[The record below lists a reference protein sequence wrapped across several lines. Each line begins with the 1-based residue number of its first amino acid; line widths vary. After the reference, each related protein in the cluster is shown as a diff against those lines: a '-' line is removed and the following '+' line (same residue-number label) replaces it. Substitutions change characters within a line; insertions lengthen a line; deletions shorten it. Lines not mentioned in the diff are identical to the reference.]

1 MKRLQNHWVATAALA
16 LATVMPASAQT
27 PAVVCTPPA
36 DMAPAQLYGLWQL
49 VLWPQV
55 GGSEAAPASTG
66 ALLFERHPEYPGSV
80 RGSLKRTT
88 PGNDRQALVSG
99 DVTGG
104 EFNLDESADG
114 VTMDAV
120 WEGNVTASG
129 CGQELRG
136 IRRPAEGSQ
145 VKEPLMNFVLL
156 KLYQCATPGSL
167 WFRVLSYNLSRKL
180 KPFKVRD
187 DGTVARSVFSPYFD
201 ANQLLVQIMTYLG
214 IILTFGAVFP
224 PLAVVMMAAIVSI
237 ILSKKLILGRFI
249 FNAVEQKVPQ
259 FISTIELDAEGV
271 GRLHVSKLRVS
282 GWMLASFAFCFYTLF
297 LFDLLGN
304 EVGFAGSFW
313 VFIVLPLKPVGIYLI
328 HKLSRERG
336 RASLWHRF
344 KRCIG
349 VGERV
354 VVVEKDCVQGLEM
367 APVTVLEEGNVA
379 ETQNPLNKMM

>member
-1 MKRLQNHWVATAALA
+1 MKRLQNHWIVTAALL
-16 LATVMPASAQT
+16 LATVLPASAQT

-99 DVTGG
+99 DVTSG

-145 VKEPLMNFVLL
+145 VKEPLMNFVL
-156 KLYQCATPGSL
+156 KKAPG
-167 WFRVLSYNLSRKL
+167 WR
-180 KPFKVRD
+180 
-187 DGTVARSVFSPYFD
+187 
-201 ANQLLVQIMTYLG
+201 
-214 IILTFGAVFP
+214 
-224 PLAVVMMAAIVSI
+224 
-237 ILSKKLILGRFI
+237 
-249 FNAVEQKVPQ
+249 
-259 FISTIELDAEGV
+259 
-271 GRLHVSKLRVS
+271 
-282 GWMLASFAFCFYTLF
+282 
-297 LFDLLGN
+297 
-304 EVGFAGSFW
+304 
-313 VFIVLPLKPVGIYLI
+313 
-328 HKLSRERG
+328 
-336 RASLWHRF
+336 
-344 KRCIG
+344 
-349 VGERV
+349 
-354 VVVEKDCVQGLEM
+354 
-367 APVTVLEEGNVA
+367 
-379 ETQNPLNKMM
+379 